1 VLRADCG
8 GKLSGFAAA
17 SGFFL
22 RSSSWLGKNAQ
33 DFLRGRARFGLG
45 LRAGELAAAYHY
57 KTECVDLLVFA

>member
-1 VLRADCG
+1 LGAGCG

-17 SGFFL
+17 SGFFCAAL
-22 RSSSWLGKNAQ
+22 LGLEKPRRI
-33 DFLRGRARFGLG
+33 FLRGRARFDLG